1 MINWESILTSVILAL
16 IMWLAGNLT
25 SWIKEQRKRY
35 DTLEEPEFK
44 DYQLA
49 KIWHYLIVSGLT
61 HEITNRG
68 THHKLA
74 KQQLAKILNV
84 NIAHYRYLD
93 DDTRDYKLLT
103 IKNYE
108 DRKNYQKNW
117 QRENKEKN
125 Q

>member
-1 MINWESILTSVILAL
+1 MYYTKSMVDLLRNIGEEGTQVFCHYLDNY
-16 IMWLAGNLT
+16 
-25 SWIKEQRKRY
+25 Y